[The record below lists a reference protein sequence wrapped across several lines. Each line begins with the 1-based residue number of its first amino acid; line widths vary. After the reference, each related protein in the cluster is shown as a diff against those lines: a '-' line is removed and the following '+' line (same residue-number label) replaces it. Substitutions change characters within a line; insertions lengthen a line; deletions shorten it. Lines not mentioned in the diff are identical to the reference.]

1 MKLNGIRPK
10 GYKGKWGW
18 KNILDPFIRERNRKK
33 VQKAVQVINRHS
45 SVPVDRSLVIYQPAV
60 QFRRVEIPVPTIS
73 LQALVMIAI
82 LVLLMGIGL
91 ISFAVFRYVN
101 DEIDYKERIRA
112 EVIYNIQKNLEPY
125 VEKQSEILSK
135 VSYLDNIIL
144 AHPLYRE
151 RVLKKYK
158 DLQTGKEIEREAWK

>member
-60 QFRRVEIPVPTIS
+60 QFRRVEIPVPTMSIQS
-73 LQALVMIAI
+73 LIMIAI
-82 LVLLMGIGL
+82 LILIIGL
-91 ISFAVFRYVN
+91 GLILFAVYRYVT
-101 DEIDYKERIRA
+101 DEIDYKERVRA
-112 EVIYNIQKNLEPY
+112 EVIYNIQRTLEPY
-125 VEKQSEILSK
+125 TEQQRELLNK

-144 AHPLYRE
+144 AHPMYRE
-151 RVLKKYK
+151 RVIKKFREAN
-158 DLQTGKEIEREAWK
+158 TGKEIEREVWK

>member
-18 KNILDPFIRERNRKK
+18 KNLVDPFIREHNKKK
-33 VQKAVQVINRHS
+33 VQKAVRVINQHA

-60 QFRRVEIPVPTIS
+60 QFRRIEIPVPTVS

-101 DEIDYKERIRA
+101 DEINYKERVRA
-112 EVIYNIQKNLEPY
+112 EVIYNIQRTLEPY

-144 AHPLYRE
+144 AHPMYRE

-158 DLQTGKEIEREAWK
+158 DLQSGREVEKEVWK